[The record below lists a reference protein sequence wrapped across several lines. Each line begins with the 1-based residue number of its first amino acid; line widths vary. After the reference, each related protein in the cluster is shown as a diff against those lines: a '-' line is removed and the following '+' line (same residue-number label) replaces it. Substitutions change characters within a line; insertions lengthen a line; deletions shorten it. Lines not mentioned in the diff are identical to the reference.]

1 MPVELKSPPT
11 SPPAG
16 FRSHIR
22 KVDFSRVAAA
32 MLGLAGPVAAG
43 ALLGHL
49 QAGMAAS
56 LGGLALSGAP
66 RGAKSREY
74 ALSLVYSI
82 VTGTAAMLTG
92 SALGSHRLWA
102 AFGIPLIAAVFGLL
116 GNVSRPLAQTSAR
129 FVLYAIIAAGLGAEG
144 ADPLG
149 TSLLFFSGAVWTAG
163 LFLISSL
170 LPPANGKAPTLPDS
184 GNPARRS
191 DPGPKQLLHRWRNS
205 LAHLSAWQYPIRIW
219 ICLLAAGALEWIW
232 PLRHGQWIGL
242 TVGIVVH
249 RDLRN
254 SLNRT
259 LQRAVGTF
267 TGVLLSFLLTLT
279 PLPAWALIAI
289 IALLSAARSVLRE
302 FNYTAYAT
310 VHTPLIILLI
320 DLGRMPS
327 GGIIVDRLAATLAGC
342 AISVA
347 FGYLFWPKLRKNP
360 KTSAAEAGP
369 PRNDE

>member
-11 SPPAG
+11 SPPAD
-16 FRSHIR
+16 FHSHMR

-43 ALLGHL
+43 ASLGHL

-56 LGGLALSGAP
+56 LGGLALSGTP
-66 RGAKSREY
+66 REARSRDY
-74 ALSLVYSI
+74 ALSLGYSI
-82 VTGTAAMLTG
+82 VTGTAAMLAG
-92 SALGSHRLWA
+92 SALGGHRLWA
-102 AFGIPLIAAVFGLL
+102 ALGIPLIAAVFGLL
-116 GNVSRPLAQTSAR
+116 GSISRPLARSSAR

-149 TSLLFFSGAVWTAG
+149 TSSLFLLGAAWTAA

-170 LPPANGKAPTLPDS
+170 LPTAARDGQPPPDP
-184 GNPARRS
+184 GNHARRS
-191 DPGPKQLLHRWRNS
+191 HPRPRQLLHRWRNS
-205 LAHLSAWQYPIRIW
+205 LAHLSAWQYPIRIC
-219 ICLLAAGALEWIW
+219 ICLLAAEALEWIW

-254 SLNRT
+254 SLDRT
-259 LQRAVGTF
+259 LQRAIGTF
-267 TGVLLSFLLTLT
+267 FGVLLSFLLALT
-279 PLPAWALIAI
+279 VLPAWALIAI
-289 IALLSAARSVLRE
+289 IALLSAARSILRE
-302 FNYTAYAT
+302 FNYAAYAT

-327 GGIIVDRLAATLAGC
+327 GGVIVDRLAATLAGC
-342 AISVA
+342 AISLTL
-347 FGYLFWPKLRKNP
+347 GYLLWSELRR
-360 KTSAAEAGP
+360 TQEASAAKAAP
-369 PRNDE
+369 PRDAE